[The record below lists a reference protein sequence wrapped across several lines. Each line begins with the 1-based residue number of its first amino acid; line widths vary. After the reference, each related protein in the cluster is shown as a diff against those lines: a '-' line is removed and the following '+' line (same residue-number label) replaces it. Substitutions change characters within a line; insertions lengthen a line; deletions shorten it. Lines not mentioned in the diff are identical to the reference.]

1 MLYSLLLGCAPISL
15 DPGDD
20 VAAAGDSLGQYEL
33 GWPIDACS
41 AELDDAGT
49 GHAEG
54 DVLPQYTLEAQ
65 TGERVSLHDFCNRAV
80 YIEFGYFT

>member
-1 MLYSLLLGCAPISL
+1 MLLALFACAADKNAEPEVIGS
-15 DPGDD
+15 
-20 VAAAGDSLGQYEL
+20 YEM

-41 AELDDAGT
+41 VGFDEAGT

-54 DVLPQYTLEAQ
+54 EVLPQYSLLAQ
-65 TGERVSLHDFCNRAV
+65 TGETVNLHDFCNHVV